1 MAVAA
6 LVRIIRLVPDIPG
19 EDTLIASQCAH
30 DAFNISFEP
39 RIFARILQR
48 LAAGALYPTGV
59 MHSGAR
65 SSLLTQLRIRI
76 PDRIKQD
83 KDWFDLMLCSERK
96 ERVVASLQALFIL
109 LPLQIVQANPHCVH
123 S

>member
-39 RIFARILQR
+39 RMLARILQR

-83 KDWFDLMLCSERK
+83 KDWFDLMLCRDRK
-96 ERVVASLQALFIL
+96 KRVEPSLEAFCIL
-109 LPLQIVQANPHCVH
+109 LPQQIVQVNPHRIH
-123 S
+123 P